1 MGAPAAGI
9 SEADWL
15 ATETSSL
22 LAVTAVGALIV
33 AEQDELEQ
41 LRTQL
46 NASASALA
54 QLRRW
59 IGRSS
64 GNSSK
69 PPSSVG
75 PELLPIAQLDE
86 VMEHHPE
93 PSLPGNSLGG
103 QVRQRCHL
111 PGRMLT
117 VTTAL
122 RQQGPDTA
130 SWSLTS
136 GANRC
141 SSMGWNGVCRPK
153 RQASSCSAPIARSW
167 PTKRPAWGFRRS

>member
-1 MGAPAAGI
+1 VMGAPPAGI

-15 ATETSSL
+15 ATP
-22 LAVTAVGALIV
+22 AAVGALIV
-33 AEQDELEQ
+33 AEQEELEQ
-41 LRTQL
+41 LHTQL
-46 NASASALA
+46 TARASALA
-54 QLRRW
+54 QLLRW

-75 PELLPIAQLDE
+75 PEP
-86 VMEHHPE
+86 P
-93 PSLPGNSLGG
+93 LPGNSLGG

-111 PGRMLT
+111 PSRMPT

-136 GANRC
+136 VANRC
-141 SSMGWNGVCRPK
+141 SSMG
-153 RQASSCSAPIARSW
+153 
-167 PTKRPAWGFRRS
+167 